1 MKDEKGRIPSY
12 QWYPADW
19 RSDPG
24 VQALS
29 FHERG
34 VWREMI
40 DFMHESPERG
50 RLILNGKAMTIEALA
65 RALGLMKQD
74 LEIVVA
80 KLLDYGV
87 ASQDKK
93 GVLFCRRM
101 VRDEQARLAHK
112 NAGKLGG
119 NPNFKT
125 GQKNPYYS
133 TDSKDNLTLPTHKRK
148 ITKRISKKITKII
161 DGKDNLT
168 HNLKD
173 KQKIT
178 PSSAF
183 ASSSSRPSLNTLVA
197 SGEATPDKIPYEEL
211 RTAYNE
217 RRGALPEA
225 RGLTDARKKRLRCR
239 WVEHPDLEFWKSI
252 FVKAG
257 RSESMLKW
265 ASFDWIM
272 KSQDNYTKTLEGN
285 YDNDR
290 DRKSVPRSAPPPMP
304 REVIQKFTPEE
315 EEENAREAAKV
326 FGAFKRQKKVGTFSG
341 PAIATATASAEEV
354 TA

>member
-40 DFMHESPERG
+40 DFMHESPQRG
-50 RLILNGKAMTIEALA
+50 RLMLNGKAMPVDALA

-74 LEIVVA
+74 LELVLA
-80 KLLDYGV
+80 KLLEYGV

-93 GVLFCRRM
+93 GIYCRRM

-119 NPNFKT
+119 NPNFKK
-125 GQKNPYYS
+125 GQKNPYY
-133 TDSKDNLTLPTHKRK
+133 TAESKDNPTLPTHKRK
-148 ITKRISKKITKII
+148 ITKEITKIS

-168 HNLKD
+168 H

-183 ASSSSRPSLNTLVA
+183 ASSSSRPSLNTLVV
-197 SGEATPDKIPYEEL
+197 SGETTAAKIPDKIPFEEL

-225 RGLTDARKKRLRCR
+225 RGLTDGRKKKLRSR
-239 WVEHPDLEFWKSI
+239 WVEHPDIDFWKSV

-257 RSESMLKW
+257 KSETMLKW

-272 KSQDNYTKTLEGN
+272 KSEDNYTKTLEGN

-290 DRKSVPRSAPPPMP
+290 ELKTVPRPKATPMP
-304 REVIQKFTPEE
+304 RERMPTPEE
-315 EEENAREAAKV
+315 EAELAREAPKV
-326 FGAFKRQKKVGTFSG
+326 FGEFRRKKFGTFVG
-341 PAIATATASAEEV
+341 PVEPVTKTVEAEELPV
-354 TA
+354 